1 MLEEANSLKIN
12 KTIVADLNAD
22 VENEKR
28 LISEKEQFEVKWKN
42 GITPEQMKEN
52 LHKRIEKLFADKK

>member
-1 MLEEANSLKIN
+1 MLEEANSIKIN
-12 KTIVADLNAD
+12 KKVVSDL
-22 VENEKR
+22 ENEK
-28 LISEKEQFEVKWKN
+28 ISITELELFEAKWKN

>member
-28 LISEKEQFEVKWKN
+28 LISEQEQFEAKWKN